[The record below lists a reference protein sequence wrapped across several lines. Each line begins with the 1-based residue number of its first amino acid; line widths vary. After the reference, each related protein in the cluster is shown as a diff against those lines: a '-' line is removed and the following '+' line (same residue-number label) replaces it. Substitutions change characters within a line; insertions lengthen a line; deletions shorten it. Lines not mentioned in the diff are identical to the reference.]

1 MKIRLEAT
9 DGNRI
14 AILEFATD
22 NISDMLVEFENFL
35 KACSFELD
43 GYVGIITGDGPQPQ
57 KRPSPF

>member
-1 MKIRLEAT
+1 MKIRLEAI

-35 KACSFELD
+35 KACSFEFD
-43 GYVGIITGDGPQPQ
+43 GYVGIITGDDELPQPQ
-57 KRPSPF
+57 KRPS